1 MSLQSKLREA
11 NLPDDKTLTL
21 TYSVGG
27 DVIHARDGYVDDVLA
42 NTDFADTVA
51 GVITTPGFRNE
62 ALEDLRDRG
71 ELDGYDRD
79 GWFDGYVAEVISDNI
94 YEFDFIDRTV
104 EQYDYK
110 RGFLTLEA
118 NIRATVADIMEAPD
132 NLFTGWST
140 NVKTNVGTLRIDG

>member
-21 TYSVGG
+21 TYSVGE

-51 GVITTPGFRNE
+51 GVITTPGFKNE
-62 ALEDLRDRG
+62 ALEDMRDQG
-71 ELDGYDRD
+71 ELDNYDRE
-79 GWFDGYVAEVISDNI
+79 GWFDGYVAEAITENV

-118 NIRATVADIMEAPD
+118 NIRTTVGAVMEAPD
-132 NLFTGWST
+132 NLFTGWTT